1 MAFMS
6 KDFTR
11 LLNSLID
18 QQIKTAGRQTEWFNM
33 SADER
38 AAYIGQVGERL
49 LEMQQSTLSVLAAQ
63 HYQMQDNPVSVGDQ
77 LQVLQQRRKEMKAI
91 ADTPATIAYK
101 QQLDRDIL
109 LYSRQDTAISHYDS
123 TWSKALRL
131 LSPGG
136 AKAEVL
142 QADAPAKQKELKG
155 RINRLEKHLSL
166 QVADSTFSQTYVT
179 LFSELQAYKEVST
192 RYNAWLKAA
201 PQQQA
206 ASLAALAKAPRASD
220 ELPVNLSLLMMEE
233 RPGYIRMNVA
243 LVNAS
248 TDGRFKDFYLE
259 HGRLVVPT
267 DGVLNFSFGTAAR
280 SLAWQQQYRLKSEPP
295 SMRSPTYAPI
305 RSVLVKTGF
314 VEQYFANHL
323 VSESSLREGF
333 KAQVLS
339 NGRKLLLTGVDRK
352 VPNQVGIQ
360 VSGQSPGT
368 SVAREVPLAGAL
380 SELINQNADITSF
393 QTLGVEDYRQ
403 NSYHPDRDG
412 LFVNIHELERS
423 VGFAEHQYLLEMP
436 QGDAYRSAT
445 PFAVMTVEGDKVS
458 SSHLSKAQTETLYQY
473 NAAFFERLEQLRGE
487 GFKASRLFAGS
498 SERATFVQQ
507 LTRLLE
513 RNHITPAG
521 VLLAQHSRPSL
532 RDIKGNNLNKVLWEQ
547 AFAASVWQS
556 HDNDELL
563 FGLGQNLVKS
573 QALSKVLQGGYLQ
586 SDIAQAKLLL
596 APLYEQ
602 WRAQA
607 IETETQRVASANAG
621 QHPGNPKVHVFDQ
634 VAVERGL
641 DSKLLNLLL
650 SGPQGLAPA
659 DVALRP
665 TVEALLSG
673 DQGRSLRKQALFHAL
688 RPVADSFSKAAVPV
702 NAHAALTPKTGADKV
717 MINNRLNQPDPYLIL
732 NTHPEQ
738 ARTDAALLIQNDK
751 YRSYS
756 QFRPDPNNEATR
768 YMSDLDTPFV
778 GGISG
783 TTQTVS
789 NALPELFGSAPS
801 VKQYWQFQMA
811 NAAFMIRNGYHSFFE
826 TLYVAARY
834 EPQGPD
840 SIGKDLLQT
849 FDRYRAQGRREA
861 LHGELYDAVMARV
874 LPIVNQGLAPSEEFH
889 PPRFTDLGPLP
900 ALLGQAAKDRQLKT
914 GLASLGAGFEPRQG
928 SADIHQFAADPVQ
941 FAQTH
946 TLSAEALVKAGR
958 LPAQGNVQLVEVAP
972 RLYELEYTEHSAN
985 SVSGSPDSVPA
996 YFLGYNG
1003 PNQANAAPAYVD
1015 IPKQARP
1022 GSFLF
1027 TGTLSGCSLVVTSL
1041 DADTYRVYHDGRV
1054 NSSLLYDNVVMA
1066 VDYKDYQVAGTAE
1079 GLAAAYMQ
1087 VVDGQWQLVFQRQ
1100 EYQREGQMVWPK
1112 LREGVEPLAI
1122 QTADSQVQ
1130 ERNRT
1135 QFAEYREQVHQNLKK
1150 VATQFGVST
1159 EGVAD
1164 GVYSGGDFSPEH
1176 PAIAAWNRLRDAVQ
1190 AKVSADIE
1198 QLGNQRYQLQEQRRG
1213 ASDKRLID
1221 QQIKQLNLT
1230 QDFYR
1235 AQYEPVL
1242 REAASVEK
1250 TWLWQQIQAKQ
1261 GSAAVVRTDDT
1272 AIQGGGDERST
1283 SVGERYAIA
1292 EAYQRGARGTAFS
1305 DGVRDFREIKIPGL
1319 DDKKSALE
1327 MKRLFLDGQLTPG
1340 QRGALSARISETSQ
1354 AEYIDKVLRQTA
1366 TLSEDFR
1373 GAGSVFGQLA
1383 PQDFYLSLVGDRSGG
1398 RCYPL
1403 VRAMAVALARGG
1415 EAGVNSLVQKL
1426 FLASADP
1433 QAGSSTLLK
1442 NSLIR
1447 LHSNVDAVQASKALG
1462 QFQLSDVVARLANG
1476 SSDSMFALNT
1486 QNHSMMVGSTQ
1497 GPEGRRYYFYDPNVG
1512 IFAFD
1517 SSKGLAK
1524 AMEQHL
1530 VRRKLAAHYGSF
1542 GSQSQPAFNL
1552 VEIDTHKMAEVPVG
1566 SGLNVADL
1574 SRPEELAGV
1583 IGQRREVEQAVGA
1596 QQRVSQ
1602 DLRLGAALTTFDAEQ
1617 WGARFDA
1624 ASTRLAREHQLSS
1637 QWIPIIANTEPQP
1650 EGGYRVQFINRDQPD
1665 QTRWLSTDD
1674 GTFVEFRR
1682 FVDEHMS
1689 VLNEHFTLEHG
1700 QIRPRGGVGE
1710 VAHVDGLNAGFAVQT
1725 LIQWF
1730 ADKNRK
1736 DAAQGVVS
1744 PDLATALKIH
1754 SYLGLAQ
1761 IGHGTLQDVAKVTE
1775 LVQTAL
1781 RGEAL
1786 AAESSIKDFAST
1798 LGHTVNEGAGV
1809 LFGGAMVGLDAYEL
1823 AHAENDVQKA
1833 VFGTQLAFDSASFV
1847 SGAAGIGAGLI
1858 GASTT
1863 AAVLGGAGV
1872 ILGGLAVGFTA
1883 LAQAFGAVAED
1894 AKAVGRYF
1902 DTLDKAYQG
1911 NGYRYDEKQQ
1921 VLVPLA
1927 GAVVKRLDLRSNEVG
1942 FDSQYIYR
1950 THHGSTGSGA
1960 INYFFWVGDFP
1971 RMIHDRAQAIEV
1983 RSGIGHG
1990 AKPPRLDHGDSRTV
2004 ILPGTPKSY
2013 ISYEYMIL
2021 PGATTRHD
2029 TGFDVIR
2036 KLEQDRR
2043 FDYDFYIFP
2052 SEETIR
2058 RIHQEYVET
2067 PVEVLLDGHNR
2078 QLVVP
2083 QLPKELYGYLRYD
2096 IQGAGG
2102 EYLIGLNEGTEVRLS
2117 NEAGRQPS
2125 RWIIDSSQLESD
2137 SITVAKDHLL
2147 VGGVK
2152 VRLDPA
2158 QSGQVLLVNAKGEV
2172 RAADFAGQTTYV
2184 VKEDASQWQVSGQ
2197 RIEQHLKELAQAHQL
2212 HGQYVVVENY
2222 KHGERNVGRAYYDVA
2237 KDRMLFTDTD
2247 VQQARNAQL
2256 GAVIGEHAYFVDAEN
2271 AAAWRV
2277 DIASGK
2283 VDAQFAP
2290 AFNQSAGQ
2298 ISRFWQEGDAVYLA
2312 RRYQLKEREAELSF
2326 RILGDRMELVGV
2338 VGDESLLQLSAS
2350 NSQHG
2355 KDAKTLLNT
2364 LLKGYETQATQRD
2377 TPVYSLGAPVL
2388 EPTAAELIT
2397 VFGLDNAKVAH
2408 RYWVRSSDGIVIK
2421 PNLAPP
2427 AGQAPRADAPG
2438 QVQSAWQIPAD
2449 LVLAGSQA
2457 QPGGQEVFY
2466 FYSKT
2471 QQVLFRQEGP
2481 GQKVLDAGQPSAL
2494 RLSTPPLANVLN
2506 LNGHLLAVT
2515 NDGRMARIE
2524 ATGRLSYEAVN
2535 EHWLKA
2541 HSNWWKNLAEV
2552 AGSNATLAVFGVK
2565 AADGKS
2571 ALPVWYHNGQV
2582 VVASSALQGKPLQ
2595 FLGFDSASASA
2606 RLFEPESGKLYLQPP
2621 LTAQALATAFG
2632 KDEVLEASAQL
2643 PAAIDWMP
2651 KQPLRSAVQ
2660 VDAGLRLTTVQGE
2673 VLLRSNNGDVQLVA
2687 VDKGWQQAHLG
2698 NLPQALATVA
2708 GQWGAK
2714 GVLSLQDGDTRGW
2727 FDIASGQMFASNG
2740 IPGGS
2745 DLRFIGVAAGT
2756 PNSAYVYSPTA
2767 QALYQVKDGKALQL
2781 GHYANVERIGSSL
2794 LLQGA
2799 SGNAPQDDLAPPLI
2813 AGVDSVVLHGGAGD
2827 DTYRFSP
2834 AMWAHYRSVV
2844 IDNDD
2849 PGLALDRVILPV
2861 ADGKN
2866 ILVSRRGEDVQL
2878 TDTGNGTALVLRQ
2891 VLGSQAAAH
2900 GHLLIELKGD
2910 SSMISV
2916 EQLLKG
2922 FGPSGSAGDSVFEL
2936 AWSQRETLPAANA
2949 LSSAA
2954 DVPDSAAD
2962 GRGPSLA
2969 KLSGAMAAF
2978 ADTGGAREQ
2987 LPKNHQAA
2995 QAVLVPSLT

>member
-1 MAFMS
+1 MASMS

-11 LLNSLID
+11 LLNTLID
-18 QQIKTAGRQTEWFNM
+18 QQVKAAGRQTEWFNM

-38 AAYIGQVGERL
+38 AAYIAQVGERL

-77 LQVLQQRRKEMKAI
+77 LQTLQQRRKQMNAI
-91 ADTPATIAYK
+91 PDTPATSAYK
-101 QQLDRDIL
+101 LQLDRDIQ
-109 LYSRQDTAISHYDS
+109 LYSRQQTAITHYDS
-123 TWSKALRL
+123 TWNKALGM

-136 AKAEVL
+136 AKQL
-142 QADAPAKQKELKG
+142 DIKGLKADALAKQDKLDG
-155 RINRLEKHLSL
+155 RIKRLEQQLTI
-166 QVADSTFSQTYVT
+166 QVADSTFSQAYVT
-179 LFSELQAYKEVST
+179 LFSELQAYKDVSA
-192 RYNAWLKAA
+192 RYHTLLKAA
-201 PQQQA
+201 PEQQA
-206 ASLAALAKAPRASD
+206 ASLGALAKAPRASD
-220 ELPVNLSLLMMEE
+220 DLPVNISLLMMEE

-248 TDGRFKDFYLE
+248 TDGRFKDFFLE
-259 HGRLVVPT
+259 NGRLVVPT

-280 SLAWQQQYRLKSEPP
+280 SLAWQQQYRLKNEPP
-295 SMRSPTYAPI
+295 SFRSPTYAPI
-305 RSVLVKTGF
+305 RSVLVKTSF

-333 KAQVLS
+333 KAQVLG
-339 NGRKLLLTGVDRK
+339 NGHKLLLTSVDRK

-360 VSGQSPGT
+360 VSGQSPST
-368 SVAREVPLAGAL
+368 TVTREVPLAGAL
-380 SELINQNADITSF
+380 SELINQNADIASF
-393 QTLGVEDYRQ
+393 QTIGLEGFRQ

-412 LFVNIHELERS
+412 VFVNIHELERS
-423 VGFAEHQYLLEMP
+423 VGLAERQYLLEMP
-436 QGDAYRSAT
+436 QGGEYRAAT
-445 PFAVMTVEGDKVS
+445 PFALMTVDGDKVS
-458 SSHLSKAQTETLYQY
+458 SSHLSKAQTDALYQY
-473 NAAFFERLEQLRGE
+473 NAAFFDKLEQLRDG
-487 GFKASRLFAGS
+487 GIKASRLFEGS
-498 SERATFVQQ
+498 RERAAFTQQ

-521 VLLAQHSRPSL
+521 VLMPEHSRASL

-556 HDNDELL
+556 RDNDALL
-563 FGLGQNLVKS
+563 FGLADKLVNN
-573 QALSKVLQGGYLQ
+573 QAVAKVLQGGYVQ

-596 APLYEQ
+596 APLYEP
-602 WRAQA
+602 WRARA
-607 IETETQRVASANAG
+607 IDAETQRVAAANAA

-634 VAVERGL
+634 VAVERSL
-641 DSKLLNLLL
+641 DSQLLTLLL
-650 SGPQGLAPA
+650 RGPEGLAPA
-659 DVALRP
+659 DGKLRP
-665 TVEALLSG
+665 TVEALLSS

-702 NAHAALTPKTGADKV
+702 NAHAALAPPSGADKV

-738 ARTDAALLIQNDK
+738 AQADTTFLIADDK

-756 QFRPDPNNEATR
+756 QFRPDPGNAATR
-768 YMSDLDTPFV
+768 YMNDLDTPFV

-789 NALPELFGSAPS
+789 NALPELFGGALS

-834 EPQGPD
+834 EPQGPG
-840 SIGKDLLQT
+840 SIGQDLLQM
-849 FDRYRAQGRREA
+849 FDRYRAEGSQEA
-861 LHGELYDAVMARV
+861 LHGELYDGVMARV
-874 LPIVNQGLAPSEEFH
+874 LPIVNQGLPAAEEFH
-889 PPRFTDLGPLP
+889 PPRFTSVGPLP
-900 ALLGQAAKDRQLKT
+900 ALLGQAAKDLQLKT

-928 SADIHQFAADPVQ
+928 SADIQQFAADPVQ
-941 FAQTH
+941 FAKTH
-946 TLSAEALVKAGR
+946 TLSAEALVKSGR
-958 LPAQGNVQLVEVAP
+958 LPAQGNVQLVKVAP
-972 RLYELEYTEHSAN
+972 NLYELEYTEHSAN
-985 SVSGSPDSVPA
+985 DIAGSGVDSVPA

-1015 IPKQARP
+1015 IPKHAAA

-1041 DADTYRVYHDGRV
+1041 DANTFRVYHDGRV

-1087 VVDGQWQLVFQRQ
+1087 YVDGQWQLVFQRQ

-1112 LREGVEPLAI
+1112 LRDGAQPLQI
-1122 QTADSQVQ
+1122 QNADPQVV
-1130 ERNRT
+1130 ERNRAE
-1135 QFAEYREQVHQNLKK
+1135 FAAYREQVHQNLKK
-1150 VATQFGVST
+1150 VATQFGVSV

-1164 GVYSGGDFSPEH
+1164 GVYREGAFSPEH
-1176 PAIAAWNRLRDAVQ
+1176 PAIAAWNQLREAVQ
-1190 AKVSADIE
+1190 AKVNADIQ
-1198 QLGNQRYQLQEQRRG
+1198 QLADKRYQLQQDRRG
-1213 ASDKRLID
+1213 ASDKGLID

-1230 QDFYR
+1230 QDYYR
-1235 AQYEPVL
+1235 AQYDPVL
-1242 REAASVEK
+1242 REAGSVEK
-1250 TWLWQQIQAKQ
+1250 TWLWQQIKAKE

-1272 AIQGGGDERST
+1272 AIQGAGEERAS

-1305 DGVRDFREIKIPGL
+1305 DGLRDFREIRIPGV
-1319 DDKKSALE
+1319 DDRMSALK
-1327 MKRLFLDGQLTPG
+1327 MKQLFLDGTLTPRE
-1340 QRGALSARISETSQ
+1340 RGALSGRITETAQ

-1366 TLSEDFR
+1366 VFSEDFHK
-1373 GAGSVFGQLA
+1373 AGSVFDRLA

-1403 VRAMAVALARGG
+1403 VRAMAVALASGG

-1447 LHSNVDAVQASKALG
+1447 LHSNVEAVQASRELG
-1462 QFQLSDVVARLANG
+1462 QVKLSEVVSRLAA
-1476 SSDSMFALNT
+1476 SSGTSMFALNT

-1497 GPEGRRYYFYDPNVG
+1497 TAEGRRYYFYDPNVG

-1524 AMEQHL
+1524 AMQQHL
-1530 VRRKLAAHYGSF
+1530 VTRNLAAHYGSL
-1542 GSQSQPAFNL
+1542 GTKSLPAFNL
-1552 VEIDTHKMAEVPVG
+1552 IEIDTGKMAEVPVG
-1566 SGLNVADL
+1566 NGLNVADL

-1583 IGQRREVEQAVGA
+1583 IGQRRQVEQAVGA
-1596 QQRVSQ
+1596 QQRVNE

-1617 WGARFDA
+1617 WGARFEV
-1624 ASTRLAREHQLSS
+1624 ASTRLAREHQLGG
-1637 QWIPIIANTEPQP
+1637 QWIPIIANIEEQK
-1650 EGGYRVQFINRDQPD
+1650 EGGYRVQFINRDQPE
-1665 QTRWLSTDD
+1665 QTRWLATDD

-1682 FVDEHMS
+1682 FVDEHMR
-1689 VLNEHFTLEHG
+1689 VFNQHFTLEHG
-1700 QIRPRGGVGE
+1700 QIRPRAGVSE
-1710 VAHVDGLNAGFAVQT
+1710 ASPVDGLNAGFAVQT

-1736 DAAQGVVS
+1736 DTAQGTVS

-1754 SYLGLAQ
+1754 SYLGLVQ

-1781 RGEAL
+1781 RGEAM
-1786 AAESSIKDFAST
+1786 AAETSLKDFAST

-1847 SGAAGIGAGLI
+1847 TGAAGVGAGLL
-1858 GASTT
+1858 GASTA

-1902 DTLDKAYQG
+1902 DTLDKAYKG
-1911 NGYRYDEKQQ
+1911 NGYRYDADKK

-1927 GAVVKRLDLRSNEVG
+1927 GAVVKRLDLRNNQIG

-1960 INYFFWVGDFP
+1960 INYFFWAGDFP
-1971 RMIHDRAQAIEV
+1971 RMIHDRGQAIEV
-1983 RSGIGHG
+1983 RSGIGYKD
-1990 AKPPRLDHGDSRTV
+1990 ATRTLEHGDSTAV

-2021 PGATTRHD
+2021 PGSTTRHD

-2036 KLEQDRR
+2036 RLEEDRR

-2058 RIHQEYVET
+2058 RIRQEYVET
-2067 PVEVLLDGHNR
+2067 PIEVLLDSRDR
-2078 QLVVP
+2078 QLVIP
-2083 QLPKELYGYLRYD
+2083 ELPKELHGYLNYQ
-2096 IQGAGG
+2096 IKGAGG
-2102 EYLIGLNEGTEVRLS
+2102 RYLVGLNEGTRVNLS
-2117 NEAGRQPS
+2117 SESGTPS
-2125 RWIIDSSQLESD
+2125 RWIIDSSQLASESI
-2137 SITVAKDHLL
+2137 SVSKDQLV
-2147 VGGVK
+2147 VGGVVVK
-2152 VRLDPA
+2152 LDPA
-2158 QSGQVLLVNAKGEV
+2158 SNGQVLVVNAKGEV
-2172 RAADFAGQTTYV
+2172 REVDFAGMSARV
-2184 VKEDASQWQVSGQ
+2184 VEEDASKWQLPGQ
-2197 RIEQHLKELAQAHQL
+2197 RIEQHLSELAKAHQL
-2212 HGQYVVVENY
+2212 HGQYVVVDNY
-2222 KHGERNVGRAYYDVA
+2222 SHEGRNVGRAFYDVVN
-2237 KDRMLFTDTD
+2237 DRMLFTDTQ
-2247 VQQARNAQL
+2247 VEQARNAQL

-2277 DIASGK
+2277 EIATGK

-2290 AFNQSAGQ
+2290 SFNQSAGR
-2298 ISRFWQEGDAVYLA
+2298 ISRFWQEGEAVYLA
-2312 RRYQLKEREAELSF
+2312 RRYQLKEREAELNF
-2326 RILGDRMELVGV
+2326 RITGDRMELVGV
-2338 VGDESLLQLSAS
+2338 VGDDALLQLSARTG
-2350 NSQHG
+2350 QHG
-2355 KDAKTLLNT
+2355 DA
-2364 LLKGYETQATQRD
+2364 LKAILQGYESQATPRT
-2377 TPVYSLGAPVL
+2377 TPVYSLGAPMM
-2388 EPTAAELIT
+2388 EPSAAALVT

-2408 RYWVRSSDGIVIK
+2408 RYWVRTSDGTVIK

-2427 AGQAPRADAPG
+2427 AGQQPPLDAQGKP
-2438 QVQSAWQIPAD
+2438 QSAWPIPAD
-2449 LVLAGSQA
+2449 LVFAGSMPQRA
-2457 QPGGQEVFY
+2457 GQEVFF
-2466 FYSKT
+2466 FYSQK
-2471 QQVLFRQEGP
+2471 QKVLFRQEGP
-2481 GQKVLDAGQPSAL
+2481 GQKVLDGSQPSAL
-2494 RLSTPPLANVLN
+2494 RLATPTLANVLE

-2515 NDGRMARIE
+2515 EGGLVARIE

-2535 EHWLKA
+2535 EHWLKGR
-2541 HSNWWKNLAEV
+2541 STWWQDLASV
-2552 AGSNATLAVFGVK
+2552 NGSNATLAVFGAK

-2582 VVASSALQGKPLQ
+2582 IVAASSLQGKPLQ
-2595 FLGFDSASASA
+2595 FLGFDSASSSA
-2606 RLFEPESGKLYLQPP
+2606 RLFEPESGKLYLQAP
-2621 LTAQALATAFG
+2621 LTSQALAAAFG
-2632 KDEVLEASAQL
+2632 SDEVLEASAQL
-2643 PAAIDWMP
+2643 PAATLPMP
-2651 KQPLRSAVQ
+2651 EAQLRSAVQ

-2673 VLLRSNNGDVQLVA
+2673 ILLRANNGDVQLVA
-2687 VDKGWQQAHLG
+2687 LDKGWQQQHLG
-2698 NLPQALATVA
+2698 NLPQALAQVA
-2708 GQWGAK
+2708 GQWRAK
-2714 GVLSLQDGDTRGW
+2714 GVLTLQGAESQGW
-2727 FDIASGQMFASNG
+2727 FDVASGRMFASTG
-2740 IPGGS
+2740 IPAAS
-2745 DLRFIGVAAGT
+2745 DLRFVGVAAESQR
-2756 PNSAYVYSPTA
+2756 SAYVYSPTE
-2767 QALYQVKDGKALQL
+2767 QALYKVKEGAAQKLA
-2781 GHYANVERIGSSL
+2781 HYANVERIGSSL
-2794 LLQGA
+2794 LLQG
-2799 SGNAPQDDLAPPLI
+2799 GGGRQDELAPPLI
-2813 AGVDSVVLHGGAGD
+2813 AGVDSVVLHGGGAN

-2834 AMWAHYRSVV
+2834 AMWAHYRTVV

-2849 PGLALDRVILPV
+2849 PGQALDRLILPV

-2866 ILVSRRGEDVQL
+2866 ILVSRRGEDVLL
-2878 TDTGNGTALVLRQ
+2878 TDAGSGTALVLRQ
-2891 VLGSQAAAH
+2891 VLGREAAAH
-2900 GHLLIELKGD
+2900 RHLQIELQGD
-2910 SSMISV
+2910 SSVISV
-2916 EQLLKG
+2916 DHLVKG
-2922 FGPSGSAGDSVFEL
+2922 FAQAGSAKGGLFEL
-2936 AWSQRETLPAANA
+2936 SSRERQTVPTANDIA
-2949 LSSAA
+2949 SVTEAE
-2954 DVPDSAAD
+2954 
-2962 GRGPSLA
+2962 GPSLA

-2978 ADTGGAREQ
+2978 ADTGGAREH
-2987 LPKNHQAA
+2987 LPQNRQAA